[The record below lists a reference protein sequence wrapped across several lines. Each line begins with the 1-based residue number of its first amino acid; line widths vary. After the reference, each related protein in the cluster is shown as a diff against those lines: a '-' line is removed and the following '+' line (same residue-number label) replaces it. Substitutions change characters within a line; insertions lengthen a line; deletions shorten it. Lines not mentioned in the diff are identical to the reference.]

1 MIKNFKDRINGRA
14 LHIPVWSANGQQ
26 YRVCSVHEITNHKDY
41 WQGQIVTQYIP
52 SAFSVPYDI
61 DVTLM
66 KYDTQMEWD
75 VQVTY
80 TDEQGRSP
88 ASRTV
93 MVLPHHLKSPDDFGQ
108 LIADII
114 DKTDINYFN

>member
-1 MIKNFKDRINGRA
+1 MIKNFKDRIEGRA
-14 LHIPVWSANGQQ
+14 LNIPVWSAGQQ
-26 YRVCSVHEITNHKDY
+26 LYRVKSAYEFTNHSDY
-41 WQGQIVTQYIP
+41 WEGQIGTQYIP
-52 SAFSVPYDI
+52 SAFSVPTDI
-61 DVTLM
+61 DISIR
-66 KYDTQMEWD
+66 KYHTQMEW
-75 VQVTY
+75 QVELVY

-88 ASRTV
+88 NHRTV